1 LNAAGGHIKNIAMGA
16 AFLAADAGQ
25 PVRMCH
31 LLAAARSE
39 FAKLEKP
46 LTDTEIAGWV

>member
-1 LNAAGGHIKNIAMGA
+1 MGA

-25 PVRMCH
+25 SVRMSH
-31 LLAAARSE
+31 LLSAARGE

-46 LTDTEIAGWV
+46 LTDSEIAGWA